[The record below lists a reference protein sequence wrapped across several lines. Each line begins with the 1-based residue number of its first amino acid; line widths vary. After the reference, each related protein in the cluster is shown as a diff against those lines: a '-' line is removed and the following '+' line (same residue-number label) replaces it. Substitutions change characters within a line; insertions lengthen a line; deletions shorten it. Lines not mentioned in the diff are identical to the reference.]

1 MWNLLNLQ
9 LWNEFES
16 ECDPLRFVGLNN
28 YVFNFLFSNL
38 FCCRTKWLLQ
48 LLTVPDFPDN
58 LQIFRNISR
67 PSICI
72 HVWWYNNWTDVK
84 QHAYYCIC
92 KHSKTH
98 KNTVVNYYF
107 SRLSFHGV
115 LGILKF
121 VVLSPC
127 NVHII
132 ANCNTKTCYV
142 LNLHIIQITW

>member
-1 MWNLLNLQ
+1 MWNLFNLQ

-72 HVWWYNNWTDVK
+72 HLWWYNNWTDIK

-92 KHSKTH
+92 QHNKTH
-98 KNTVVNYYF
+98 KTLLLIIIFPYCHLMVF
-107 SRLSFHGV
+107 LERWSLLSFLPV
-115 LGILKF
+115 MFILLQI
-121 VVLSPC
+121 V
-127 NVHII
+127 
-132 ANCNTKTCYV
+132 
-142 LNLHIIQITW
+142 IQKHVMYSTSTSSK